1 MYTLT
6 KEKLITHIKKL
17 VIGNLISNISY
28 IARYTYLNKNLA
40 TNRLRF
46 SFKNNEL
53 LLRLITQFLRMREM
67 RKEKYYLLRPE
78 KRSKWTIYMFGGIII
93 FIVIYFP
100 FFAVNLRYQV
110 GATFS
115 KIFDTFGT
123 ACLTIGSAMTAISIL
138 SLFISK
144 SMNTRWFILG
154 IALLWIG
161 CWCTG
166 SVLNIFGITIGNE
179 TSNPGYH

>member
-1 MYTLT
+1 M
-6 KEKLITHIKKL
+6 KEMK
-17 VIGNLISNISY
+17 
-28 IARYTYLNKNLA
+28 
-40 TNRLRF
+40 
-46 SFKNNEL
+46 
-53 LLRLITQFLRMREM
+53 
-67 RKEKYYLLRPE
+67 KEKYYLLKPE
-78 KRSKWTIYMFGGIII
+78 RNSKWTIYIFTGIII

-115 KIFDTFGT
+115 KIFDQFGV
-123 ACLTIGSAMTAISIL
+123 ACLTIGGAMTAISVL
-138 SLFISK
+138 SLFVSK
-144 SMNTRWFILG
+144 SIHTRSFIMG
-154 IALLWIG
+154 IVLLWVG